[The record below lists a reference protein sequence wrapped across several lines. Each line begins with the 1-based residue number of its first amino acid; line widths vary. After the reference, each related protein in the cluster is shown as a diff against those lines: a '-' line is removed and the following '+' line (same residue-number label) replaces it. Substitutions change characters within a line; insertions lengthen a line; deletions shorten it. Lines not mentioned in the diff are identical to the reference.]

1 METTISPKLM
11 NNLYKTIREQAEWQR
26 IERRLNSHRPRT
38 LEEIKRKWEDNARL
52 HATWI
57 LSPRF
62 QDTYSRLYVQTLRT
76 LESLNANPESPIYG
90 HGEEIFEAYV
100 AVLNE
105 RIGNKR
111 EVLSPLPRFG
121 EQP

>member
-1 METTISPKLM
+1 MTTATSPKLA
-11 NNLYKTIREQAEWQR
+11 YERHRAIREQAEWQR
-26 IERRLNSHRPRT
+26 AERRLDSHRPRT

-62 QDTYSRLYVQTLRT
+62 QDTYGRLYTQTLRT
-76 LESLNANPESPIYG
+76 LETLDANPESPIYG